1 MRRNAAESLTTL
13 VLNMTWRSK
22 LTVLLLAF
30 SVVPAISVAY
40 WSFNSLMRTFEDS
53 TLQGLQAVAD
63 AKAEAVGLFTSD
75 RRGNVERVSTLLSGH
90 VERLQAARA
99 ATQAPPAPPPLP
111 ELEDAEALESA
122 ATEGEERQRKGEV
135 EEPEQA
141 PAPDAYLTGAQQ
153 EEAQAL
159 AELRRTLALILWDQR
174 DFEELLVLG
183 RAGQVLASTY
193 EAHEGKTAENLDY
206 FQAGRSATFV
216 QPLFLSPI
224 TERLTMM
231 ISTPIRGNNMDVVG
245 VLAARLN
252 LKQFYRLVNDRA
264 GLGDSGETVVGKKV
278 EDEVVFMAP
287 TRHDPH
293 AALSRKIALGD
304 PTSRALQESARGHR
318 GSGVQQDYR
327 GVVVFAAWEHVPELD
342 WGLLVKIDEQ
352 EALSGL
358 REVRDRIIYSLVI
371 LLLLIAWAATTTAAA
386 LVRPIK
392 QLRNAADR
400 LSRGDLNVQ
409 LDIRSK
415 DEIGEL
421 ANSFERMV
429 AAVRYFR
436 ERPTDDDANGAEE
449 PGSTENADVAPVSSR
464 GKQ

>member
-1 MRRNAAESLTTL
+1 
-13 VLNMTWRSK
+13 MTWRSK
-22 LTVLLLAF
+22 LTILLLAF

-53 TLQGLQAVAD
+53 TLRGLQALAD

-90 VERLQAARA
+90 VERLQAATA
-99 ATQAPPAPPPLP
+99 ATQAPPSPPALP
-111 ELEDAEALESA
+111 ELEDAEALENA
-122 ATEGEERQRKGEV
+122 PTAEKPKEEA
-135 EEPEQA
+135 EEPEQE
-141 PAPDAYLTGAQQ
+141 PAPDAYLTRAQQ

-183 RAGQVLASTY
+183 RTGQVLASTY

-231 ISTPIRGNNMDVVG
+231 ISTPIRGKNMDVVG

-252 LKQFYRLVNDRA
+252 LNQFYRLVNDRA
-264 GLGDSGETVVGKKV
+264 GLGESGETVVGKKM

-293 AALSRKIALGD
+293 AALKRKIALGD
-304 PTSRALQESARGHR
+304 QTSWALQESARGHR
-318 GSGVQQDYR
+318 GSGVQNDYR
-327 GVVVFAAWEHVPELD
+327 GVAVFAAWEHVPELD

-371 LLLLIAWAATTTAAA
+371 LLLLISWAVTSAAAA

-409 LDIRSK
+409 LDIRSQ

-436 ERPTDDDANGAEE
+436 EKPTDDDANAAEE
-449 PGSTENADVAPVSSR
+449 PDDLENADETPVSSR
-464 GKQ
+464 GNQ

>member
-1 MRRNAAESLTTL
+1 MPAGF
-13 VLNMTWRSK
+13 NMTWRTK

-30 SVVPAISVAY
+30 SMVPAISVAY

-53 TLQGLQAVAD
+53 TLRGLQALAD

-75 RRGNVERVSTLLSGH
+75 RRGNVERVSTLLSDQ
-90 VERLQAARA
+90 VEQLQAARA
-99 ATQAPPAPPPLP
+99 ATREPPIPLILP

-122 ATEGEERQRKGEV
+122 PTKEKPKEQT
-135 EEPEQA
+135 EEPPE
-141 PAPDAYLTGAQQ
+141 PDPEPYLDRAQQ
-153 EEAQAL
+153 EEAKAL

-183 RAGQVLASTY
+183 RKGQVLASTH
-193 EAHEGKTAENLDY
+193 EAHEGKTAEKLEY
-206 FQAGRSATFV
+206 FQAGRSATYL
-216 QPLFLSPI
+216 QPLFMSPI

-231 ISTPIRGNNMDVVG
+231 IATPIRGKNMEVLG

-278 EDEVVFMAP
+278 GDEVVFMAP
-287 TRHDPH
+287 TRHDPD
-293 AALSRKIALGD
+293 AALNRKITLGD
-304 PTSRALQESARGHR
+304 PLSRALQESARGQR

-327 GVVVFAAWEHVPELD
+327 GVDVFAAWEHVPELD
-342 WGLLVKIDEQ
+342 WGLLVKMDEQ
-352 EALSGL
+352 EALHGL
-358 REVRDRIIYSLVI
+358 REVRDRIIYSIAI
-371 LLLLIAWAATTTAAA
+371 LLLLIAWAATTSAAA
-386 LVRPIK
+386 LVRPLK

-400 LSRGDLNVQ
+400 LSRGDLSVQ

-436 ERPTDDDANGAEE
+436 EKPSDDDGAGVEE
-449 PGSTENADVAPVSSR
+449 PGDKDIADQTPSESVT
-464 GKQ
+464 